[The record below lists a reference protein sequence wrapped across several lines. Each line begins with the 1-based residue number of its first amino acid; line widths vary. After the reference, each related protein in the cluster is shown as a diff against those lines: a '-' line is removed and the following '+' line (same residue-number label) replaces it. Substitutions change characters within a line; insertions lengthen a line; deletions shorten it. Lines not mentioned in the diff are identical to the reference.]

1 MRIALALSLAAL
13 PWAAAPQEI
22 GTSDSLPNFHQVN
35 EHLYRGGQPTDAGFE
50 RLAKRGVKTVVDLR
64 GPGNRSVVEKA
75 RVESLG
81 MNYQIFPIS
90 TTGGPNAQ
98 MLREILKVFEAPENS
113 PVYVHCRG
121 GHDRTG
127 VVVACY
133 RISHDGWTNERAE
146 KEAELYGMAENQI
159 AKKAFIHGYHRD
171 ETKSGATPR

>member
-13 PWAAAPQEI
+13 SWAAPEEI
-22 GTSDSLPNFHQVN
+22 GNSDSLPNFHQVN
-35 EHLYRGGQPTDAGFE
+35 EHLWRGGQPTDAGFE

-64 GPGNRSVVEKA
+64 GPGNRSVAEKA

-81 MNYQIFPIS
+81 MHYQIIPIS
-90 TTGGPNAQ
+90 STGGPNPQ
-98 MLREILKVFEAPENS
+98 MLRQILKVLETTENS

-133 RISHDGWTNERAE
+133 RISHEGWTNERAE

-159 AKKAFIHGYHRD
+159 AKKAFILGYHRD
-171 ETKSGATPR
+171 GAKSRATPR